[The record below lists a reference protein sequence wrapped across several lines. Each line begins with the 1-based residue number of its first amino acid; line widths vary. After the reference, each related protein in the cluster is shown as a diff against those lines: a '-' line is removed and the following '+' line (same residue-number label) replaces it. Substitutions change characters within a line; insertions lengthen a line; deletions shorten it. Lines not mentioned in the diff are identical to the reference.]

1 MLKDD
6 VLVGGMGIY
15 RQEVRPFTDKQIAL
29 VQNFAAQAV
38 IAIENARLLSELRQ
52 RTDDLTELLELD
64 PLYKDIVLYF
74 LAEARISLGQ
84 FDQAIT
90 ALKQRLERNPN
101 SETSY
106 ALLAAC
112 YGHLSRIAESRAAW
126 AEVMRIAPNF
136 SIDRRRR
143 ILPFKNPDEFERRI
157 EGMRK
162 AGLPV

>member
-1 MLKDD
+1 MA
-6 VLVGGMGIY
+6 MAHI
-15 RQEVRPFTDKQIAL
+15 QICSGD
-29 VQNFAAQAV
+29 AAG
-38 IAIENARLLSELRQ
+38 AIDTIDTCMR
-52 RTDDLTELLELD
+52 LD
-64 PLYKDIVLYF
+64 PLYPDLALYF

-84 FDQAIT
+84 FGEAVA

-112 YGHLSRIAESRAAW
+112 YGHLGRIAESRAAW
-126 AEVMRIAPNF
+126 AEVMRTAPDF
-136 SIDRRRR
+136 SIEGRRR
-143 ILPFKNPDEFERRI
+143 ILPFKNPDEFERRV